1 MNIPKVIHQTWKSKN
16 VPVRWQGAVESV
28 QRNHAG
34 WRHILWT
41 DEEMGSLVKRLQPAL
56 WRVYLGLEK
65 NIMRADVFRY
75 VAMHEFGG
83 LYCDLDYEFLRPFPY
98 KDAELLL
105 SHEFSREFGDGRDQI
120 ANYVFASRP
129 QHPFWKD
136 VIADI
141 VANPPSA
148 SVYTEVVEATGPGF
162 LSRVFFANRER
173 YLGVVVAEKPVFSP
187 TRLHSSL
194 ERKIL
199 LNSGVTYG
207 MHHGSGSWKD
217 RWSATYLRTKIAK
230 LLRF

>member
-1 MNIPKVIHQTWKSKN
+1 MNIPKIIHQTWKSKT

-28 QRNHAG
+28 RRYHPG
-34 WRHILWT
+34 WRYMLWT
-41 DEEMGSLVKRLQPAL
+41 DAEMDAHVKAQQPAL
-56 WRVYLGLEK
+56 WPVYQGFQK

-75 VAMHEFGG
+75 VAMHDFGG

-98 KDAELLL
+98 GDTELLL
-105 SHEFSREFGDGRDQI
+105 SEEFALDFGDALDQI

-129 QHPFWKD
+129 GHPFWKD
-136 VIADI
+136 VIADL
-141 VANPPSA
+141 VSNPPSA
-148 SVYTEVVEATGPGF
+148 GVYKDVIDATGPGF

-173 YLGVVVAEKPVFSP
+173 YEGVVVTAKPAFSP

-207 MHHGSGSWKD
+207 MHHGSGSWKE
-217 RWSATYLRTKIAK
+217 RWTATYIRTKIAK
-230 LLRF
+230 ALRL